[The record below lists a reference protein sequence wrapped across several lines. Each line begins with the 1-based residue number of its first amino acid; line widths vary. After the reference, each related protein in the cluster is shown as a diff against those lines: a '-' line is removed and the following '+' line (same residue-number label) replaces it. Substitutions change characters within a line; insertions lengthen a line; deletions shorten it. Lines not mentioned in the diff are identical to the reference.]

1 MGGLIVSEHNI
12 ISNEDLIKIR
22 EYIEKNYKPNEEY
35 REEDELQ
42 QKLEELEE
50 KGFPMGNR
58 GTQMSVMTSLP
69 PEKRVFVTINEMA
82 KIIGIGHNSII
93 EIVRDNPKAKYIY
106 WEKSRAYLKREMFIE
121 FMLERNS

>member
-1 MGGLIVSEHNI
+1 MSEQKI

-22 EYIEKNYKPNEEY
+22 EYIEKNYQPNEEF

-42 QKLEELEE
+42 QKLDELEE

-69 PEKRVFVTINEMA
+69 PEQRVLVTINEMA
-82 KIIGIGHNSII
+82 KIIGMGHNAIR
-93 EIVRDNPKAKYIY
+93 EMVRDNPKAKFVY
-106 WEKSRAYLKREMFIE
+106 WERSRAYIKREMFIE
-121 FMLERNS
+121 YILGRNS

>member
-1 MGGLIVSEHNI
+1 MSEQKI

-22 EYIEKNYKPNEEY
+22 EYIEKNYQPNEEF

-42 QKLEELEE
+42 QKLDELEE

-69 PEKRVFVTINEMA
+69 PEQRVLVTINDMA
-82 KIIGIGHNSII
+82 KIIGIGHNSIR
-93 EIVRDNPKAKYIY
+93 EIVRENPKADFVY
-106 WEKSRAYLKREMFIE
+106 WEKSRAYLKREKFIE
-121 FMLERNS
+121 YILGRNS

>member
-1 MGGLIVSEHNI
+1 MSEQKI

-42 QKLEELEE
+42 QKLDELEE
-50 KGFPMGNR
+50 KGFSMGNR
-58 GTQMSVMTSLP
+58 GTQMSEMTSLP

-82 KIIGIGHNSII
+82 KIIGIGHNSIR